1 LPRAVRLI
9 AAGRVRPD
17 PANPRAML
25 TDDGD

>member
-17 PANPRAML
+17 PDNPHAVL
-25 TDDGD
+25 IDDDD